1 MVAPTDR
8 DAHNPI
14 LVHLHPSD
22 MIWRERRAYVPYE
35 MKQRRK
41 ERERLRKSP
50 TRERVMAM
58 VLQWTSLE
66 ATGMILAMVVP
77 QLHPR
82 EVLVDME
89 TEKQVSVYFYR

>member
-1 MVAPTDR
+1 
-8 DAHNPI
+8 
-14 LVHLHPSD
+14 
-22 MIWRERRAYVPYE
+22 
-35 MKQRRK
+35 
-41 ERERLRKSP
+41 
-50 TRERVMAM
+50 MAM